1 MAVRHDLYKMYEVDE
16 VSLDKITFEVLK
28 NAFVTLVDQMSE
40 QILRTCYSFVIY
52 NRDFSCCLNDFTG
65 DTVMQG
71 SQDIAVHVGTLHYT
85 AKSVLE
91 YFSDDLQPGDIIA
104 LNDPYLGGTHFP
116 DVRVLK
122 PVFYNG
128 ELIAITQTNGHWA
141 DVGGAV
147 PGSFNVLAR
156 EHYAEGLRITP
167 VKIWEKGKFRRDV
180 ADLIVSNMRVPE
192 ERMGDLKAQATATM
206 VGERYLLHLIE
217 RYGLRTILAAFK
229 ASQDYV
235 EKILRERIK
244 KLPKGSWETEDYL
257 DYDPSGEYDR
267 PVRIRVN
274 MTISDDG
281 IHYDLTGSD
290 KFVGT
295 FLNGAFGSSFSA
307 VIAGTKFFFPDVP
320 LNSGFYR
327 VVRATLPENTVVNA
341 PWPLPVTG
349 FCSGAYEKIINC
361 IIELW
366 SYLLPER
373 AMACSFNLE
382 YLLVGGWD
390 RRPGYNKH
398 FMWYDW
404 MVGGYG
410 GRNGLDGANASAPLF
425 GMGLSVQPL
434 EGQERLNPV
443 ITLKHDIIPDSGG
456 PGKWRGG
463 CGVEKGG
470 IITEADRVLMSYM
483 ADRERIISWGVM
495 GGLPSIK
502 MGVKLKSGEEERWL
516 GCYFSGVPLKKG
528 DMFTRPSAGG
538 GGYGDPL
545 ERDPKMVLEDVVD
558 GYVTVARARKDY
570 GVVIKIVDE
579 ELGVYEIDWEATAR
593 ERQFIRSNRKRW
605 LSMEPEKVWEM
616 WKRGEIDEL
625 DLVRRYGVIIDS
637 KTGMVLPN
645 TTEVYR
651 KMIIT
656 KSAKFWKDGDERDDF
671 KER

>member
-1 MAVRHDLYKMYEVDE
+1 
-16 VSLDKITFEVLK
+16 
-28 NAFVTLVDQMSE
+28 
-40 QILRTCYSFVIY
+40 
-52 NRDFSCCLNDFTG
+52 
-65 DTVMQG
+65 
-71 SQDIAVHVGTLHYT
+71 
-85 AKSVLE
+85 
-91 YFSDDLQPGDIIA
+91 
-104 LNDPYLGGTHFP
+104 
-116 DVRVLK
+116 DVRILK
-122 PVFYNG
+122 PIFYNG

-141 DVGGAV
+141 DVGGTV

-167 VKIWEKGKFRRDV
+167 VKIWEKGQFRRDV

-206 VGERYLLHLIE
+206 VGERYLIHLIE
-217 RYGLRTILAAFK
+217 KYGLRTILAAFK
-229 ASQDYV
+229 VSQDYV
-235 EKILRERIK
+235 ERILRERIK
-244 KLPKGSWETEDYL
+244 KLPKGSWETEDYV
-257 DYDPSGEYDR
+257 DYDPSGEYDG
-267 PVRIRVN
+267 PVRIKVR

-290 KFVGT
+290 KYVGT

-349 FCSGAYEKIINC
+349 FCSGAYEKIMNS

-366 SYLLPER
+366 SYLMPER

-390 RRPGYNKH
+390 RRPGYNRH

-470 IITEADRVLMSYM
+470 IITDADRVLMSYM
-483 ADRERIISWGVM
+483 ADRERIISWGIM

-502 MGVKLKSGEEERWL
+502 MGVTLKTAEGDRWL
-516 GCYFSGVPLKKG
+516 GCYFSGIPLQKG
-528 DMFTRPSAGG
+528 DAFTRPSAGG

-545 ERDPKMVLEDVVD
+545 ERDPRMVLEDVLD

-570 GVVIKIVDE
+570 GVVIKVIDAEV
-579 ELGVYEIDWEATAR
+579 GVYEIDWEATER
-593 ERQFIRSNRKRW
+593 ERDFIRRNRKAW
-605 LSMEPEKVWEM
+605 LSMDPQKVLEL
-616 WKRGEIDEL
+616 WKKGEIDEL
-625 DLVRRYGVIIDS
+625 DLVRRYGVIVDS
-637 KTGMVLPN
+637 KTGTVLHK
-645 TTEVYR
+645 TTEIYR
-651 KMIIT
+651 KMIM
-656 KSAKFWKDGDERDDF
+656 KSAKYWKDDA
-671 KER
+671 

>member
-1 MAVRHDLYKMYEVDE
+1 MMSKPVDLYKIYEVDE
-16 VSLDKITFEVLK
+16 VPLDKITFEVLK

-40 QILRTCYSFVIY
+40 QILRTCYSFVIF
-52 NRDFSCCLNDFTG
+52 NRDFSCCLNDFLG

-85 AKSVLE
+85 AKSVLK
-91 YFSDDLQPGDIIA
+91 YFGDELYPGDIIA

-116 DVRVLK
+116 DVRILK
-122 PVFYNG
+122 PIFYNG

-141 DVGGAV
+141 DVGGSV

-167 VKIWEKGKFRRDV
+167 VKVWEKGQFRRDV
-180 ADLIVSNMRVPE
+180 AELIVSNMRVPE

-217 RYGLRTILAAFK
+217 KYGFRTVLAAFK

-235 EKILRERIK
+235 ERILRERIR
-244 KLPKGSWETEDYL
+244 KLPKGSWETEDYV
-257 DYDPSGEYDR
+257 DYDPAGEYDN
-267 PVRIRVN
+267 PVRIRVK
-274 MTISDDG
+274 MTISDNG

-290 KFVGT
+290 KYVGT

-327 VVRATLPENTVVNA
+327 VVKATLPENTIVNA

-349 FCSGAYEKIINC
+349 FCSGAYEKIMNS

-366 SYLLPER
+366 SHLTPER

-390 RRPGYNKH
+390 KRPGYNRH

-443 ITLKHDIIPDSGG
+443 ITVKHDIIPDSGG

-470 IITEADRVLMSYM
+470 IITKADRVLMSYM
-483 ADRERIISWGVM
+483 ADRERIISWGIM

-502 MGVKLKSGEEERWL
+502 MGVTLKSDGDTKWL
-516 GCYFSGVPLKKG
+516 GCYFSGIPLKEG
-528 DMFTRPSAGG
+528 DLFIRPSAGG

-545 ERDPKMVLEDVVD
+545 ERDPKLVLEDVID
-558 GYVTVARARKDY
+558 GYVTVERARKDY
-570 GVVIKIVDE
+570 GVVIKVVDP
-579 ELGVYEIDWEATAR
+579 ELCAYEIDWDATAR
-593 ERQFIRSNRKRW
+593 ERDFIRRNRKKW
-605 LSMEPEKVWEM
+605 LSMDPEEVWRM
-616 WKRGEIDEL
+616 WKNGEIDEL
-625 DLVRRYGVIIDS
+625 DVVRRYGVIIDS
-637 KTGMVLPN
+637 KNGRVLPK

-651 KMIIT
+651 KMIWE
-656 KSAKFWKDGDERDDF
+656 KSAKYWK
-671 KER
+671 

>member
-1 MAVRHDLYKMYEVDE
+1 MMPKSADLYKMYEVEE
-16 VSLDKITFEVLK
+16 VPLDKITFEVLK

-40 QILRTCYSFVIY
+40 QILRTCYSFVIF
-52 NRDFSCCLNDFTG
+52 NRDFSCCLNDFLG

-85 AKSVLE
+85 AKSVLK
-91 YFSDDLQPGDIIA
+91 YFGDELYPGDIIA

-116 DVRVLK
+116 DVRILK

-141 DVGGAV
+141 DVGGSV
-147 PGSFNVLAR
+147 PGSFNVLAK
-156 EHYAEGLRITP
+156 EYYAEGLRITP
-167 VKIWEKGKFRRDV
+167 VKIWEKGQFRRDV
-180 ADLIVSNMRVPE
+180 AELIVNNMRVPE

-206 VGERYLLHLIE
+206 VGERYLIHLIE
-217 RYGLRTILAAFK
+217 KYGIRTVLAAFK

-235 EKILRERIK
+235 ERILRERIK
-244 KLPKGSWETEDYL
+244 KLPKGSWETEDYV
-257 DYDPSGEYDR
+257 DYDPSGDYDN
-267 PVRIRVN
+267 PVRIKVK

-290 KFVGT
+290 KYVGT
-295 FLNGAFGSSFSA
+295 FLNGTFGSSFSA

-327 VVRATLPENTVVNA
+327 VVKATLPENTIVNA

-349 FCSGAYEKIINC
+349 FCSGAYEKIMNC

-366 SYLLPER
+366 SHLIPER

-390 RRPGYNKH
+390 KRPGYNRH

-443 ITLKHDIIPDSGG
+443 ITTKHDIIPDSGG

-470 IITEADRVLMSYM
+470 IITEAERVLMSYM
-483 ADRERIISWGVM
+483 ADRERMISWGIM

-502 MGVKLKSGEEERWL
+502 MGVSLKSDGKNQWL
-516 GCYFSGVPLKKG
+516 GCYFSGIPLKKG
-528 DMFTRPSAGG
+528 DSFTRPSAGG

-545 ERDPKMVLEDVVD
+545 ERDPRLVLEDVID
-558 GYVTVARARKDY
+558 GYVTLERARKDY
-570 GVVIKIVDE
+570 GVVVKVLDPEIGAYEVDW
-579 ELGVYEIDWEATAR
+579 DATAK
-593 ERQFIRSNRKRW
+593 ERDFIRRNRRKW
-605 LSMEPEKVWEM
+605 LATDPEEVLKM
-616 WKRGEIDEL
+616 WKNGEIDEL
-625 DLVRRYGVIIDS
+625 DVVRRYGVIIDS
-637 KTGMVLPN
+637 KTGKVLHK
-645 TTEVYR
+645 TTQVYR
-651 KMIIT
+651 RIIMD
-656 KSAKFWKDGDERDDF
+656 KSAKYWKDDA
-671 KER
+671 

>member
-1 MAVRHDLYKMYEVDE
+1 MSEWPNLYSLYEVDE
-16 VSLDKITFEVLK
+16 VKLDKITFEVLK
-28 NAFVTLVDQMSE
+28 NAFVNLVDQMSE

-52 NRDFSCCLNDFTG
+52 NRDFSCCLNDFIG

-91 YFSDDLQPGDIIA
+91 YFKEDLHPGDVIA

-116 DVRVLK
+116 DVRILR
-122 PVFYNG
+122 PVFYDGN
-128 ELIAITQTNGHWA
+128 LIAITQTNGHWA
-141 DVGGAV
+141 DVGGPV

-167 VKIWEKGKFRRDV
+167 VKIWEKGQFRRDV
-180 ADLIVSNMRVPE
+180 ADLIVNNMRVPE

-217 RYGLRTILAAFK
+217 KYGLRTTLAAFK

-235 EKILRERIK
+235 ERILRERIK
-244 KLPKGSWETEDYL
+244 KLPKGVWETEDYI
-257 DYDPSGEYDR
+257 DYDPSGDYDK
-267 PVRIRVN
+267 PVRVKVK

-281 IHYDLTGSD
+281 IHYDLSESD
-290 KFVGT
+290 KYVGT

-349 FCSGAYEKIINC
+349 FCSGAYEKIMNS

-366 SYLLPER
+366 SYLIPER

-390 RRPGYNKH
+390 KRPGYNRH

-443 ITLKHDIIPDSGG
+443 ITLMHDIVPDSGG

-483 ADRERIISWGVM
+483 ADRERMISWGIM

-502 MGVKLKSGEEERWL
+502 MGVALKTEDSKRWL
-516 GCYFSGVPLKKG
+516 GCYFSGIPLKNG
-528 DMFTRPSAGG
+528 DAFTRCSAGG

-545 ERDPKMVLEDVVD
+545 ERDPRLVLEDVID
-558 GYVTVARARKDY
+558 GYVTVERARKDY
-570 GVVIKIVDE
+570 GVIIKVVDKR
-579 ELGVYEIDWEATAR
+579 LGIYEVDWTATER
-593 ERQFIRSNRKRW
+593 ERDYIRRNRKAW
-605 LSMEPEKVWEM
+605 LSMDPEKVREM
-616 WKRGEIDEL
+616 FKKGEIDEL
-625 DLVRRYGVIIDS
+625 DAVRRYGVIFDS
-637 KTGMVLPN
+637 STGEVLPK
-645 TTEVYR
+645 TTEIFR
-651 KMIIT
+651 KMVW
-656 KSAKFWKDGDERDDF
+656 KSARFWKDGA
-671 KER
+671 

>member
-1 MAVRHDLYKMYEVDE
+1 MSKQVDLYRMYEVDE

-52 NRDFSCCLNDFTG
+52 NRDFSCCLNDFLG

-85 AKSVLE
+85 AKSVLK
-91 YFSDDLQPGDIIA
+91 YFGDDLHPGDVIA

-116 DVRVLK
+116 DVRILK
-122 PVFYNG
+122 PIFYNG

-141 DVGGAV
+141 DVGGTV

-167 VKIWEKGKFRRDV
+167 VKIWEKGQFRRDV

-206 VGERYLLHLIE
+206 VGERYLIHLIE
-217 RYGLRTILAAFK
+217 KYGLRTILAAFK
-229 ASQDYV
+229 VSQDYV
-235 EKILRERIK
+235 ERILRERIK
-244 KLPKGSWETEDYL
+244 KLPKGSWETEDYV
-257 DYDPSGEYDR
+257 DYDPSGEYDG
-267 PVRIRVN
+267 PVRIKVR

-290 KFVGT
+290 KYVGT

-327 VVRATLPENTVVNA
+327 VVNATLPENTVVNA

-349 FCSGAYEKIINC
+349 FCSGAYEKIMNS

-366 SYLLPER
+366 SYLMPER

-390 RRPGYNKH
+390 RRPGYNRH

-470 IITEADRVLMSYM
+470 IITDADRVLMSYM
-483 ADRERIISWGVM
+483 ADRERIISWGIM

-502 MGVKLKSGEEERWL
+502 MGVTLKAAEGDRWL
-516 GCYFSGVPLKKG
+516 GCYFSGIPLKKG
-528 DMFTRPSAGG
+528 DAFTRPSAGG

-545 ERDPKMVLEDVVD
+545 ERDPRMVLEDVLD

-570 GVVIKIVDE
+570 GVVIKVIDMEV
-579 ELGVYEIDWEATAR
+579 GVYEIDWEATER
-593 ERQFIRSNRKRW
+593 ERDFIRRNRKAW
-605 LSMEPEKVWEM
+605 LSMDPQKVWEL
-616 WKRGEIDEL
+616 WKKGDIDEL
-625 DLVRRYGVIIDS
+625 DLVRRYGVILDS
-637 KTGMVLPN
+637 KTGTVLHK
-645 TTEVYR
+645 TTEIYR
-651 KMIIT
+651 RMIM
-656 KSAKFWKDGDERDDF
+656 KSAKYWKDGA
-671 KER
+671 